1 MLGPRWSSAK
11 KVFIDIGMAVAF
23 QVGALFVLAVVGHL
37 LHAGPAIEKIRFMA
51 PVGWLELVMWV
62 LLSVSAGICEEM
74 VFRGYLQRQFISW
87 MRSAVVGV
95 LISAAIFGAGHI
107 YQGGK
112 QAIIIGV
119 YGALF
124 GALSLYRRSLKP
136 GMIAHAL
143 QDTCSG
149 VLISLMVK
157 YKFGGM

>member
-1 MLGPRWSSAK
+1 
-11 KVFIDIGMAVAF
+11 V
-23 QVGALFVLAVVGHL
+23 
-37 LHAGPAIEKIRFMA
+37 
-51 PVGWLELVMWV
+51 
-62 LLSVSAGICEEM
+62 

-87 MRSAVVGV
+87 TGNAVVGV
-95 LISAAIFGAGHI
+95 LISAAVFGAGHI

-119 YGALF
+119 YGAFF

-149 VLISLMVK
+149 VLISLMIK
-157 YKFGGM
+157 YKFGDV